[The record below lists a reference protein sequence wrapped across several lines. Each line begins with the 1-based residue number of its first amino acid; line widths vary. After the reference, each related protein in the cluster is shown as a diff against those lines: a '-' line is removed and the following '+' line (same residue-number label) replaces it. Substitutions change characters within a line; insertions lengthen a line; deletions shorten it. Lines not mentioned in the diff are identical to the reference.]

1 MDYLQYP
8 QQRHPLQQREAEK
21 RKMYLI
27 SAGLGYNLNIFPSH
41 LPTCSASDQTF
52 TDLLVNNYLLRGF
65 FIRTRTF
72 ETHFP
77 SLLLFPVN
85 NARLARQNRRL
96 LMRIRRTA
104 NSPQQDIQRTQETI
118 LPDQV
123 DNIDVDSPEQVTAR
137 ASRALRIKKQKSKR
151 VATRDKNVASTSG
164 SRPVRYRRP
173 VVNKWDLV
181 KCPVCQAIV
190 WIAEAVVQETEKSP
204 RMFSICCQQGRVKL
218 PPRRQPPSPL
228 KELLDK
234 SNFKSIIRI
243 ANGMLAFTSM
253 GGQIDNSVTNSCGPY
268 AFRLHGQTHHKIG
281 SLLPPDGKF
290 PQYLQLYIVDTDN
303 EVANRKKA
311 FSKGTSALEIDDNL
325 VVDLIKM
332 LDENNHL
339 AKTFRHARDRVLSGG
354 AVEFSVRLVNQK
366 HHGR

>member
-1 MDYLQYP
+1 MFL
-8 QQRHPLQQREAEK
+8 
-21 RKMYLI
+21 
-27 SAGLGYNLNIFPSH
+27 
-41 LPTCSASDQTF
+41 
-52 TDLLVNNYLLRGF
+52 
-65 FIRTRTF
+65 
-72 ETHFP
+72 
-77 SLLLFPVN
+77 
-85 NARLARQNRRL
+85 
-96 LMRIRRTA
+96 
-104 NSPQQDIQRTQETI
+104 
-118 LPDQV
+118 
-123 DNIDVDSPEQVTAR
+123 
-137 ASRALRIKKQKSKR
+137 KQKKS
-151 VATRDKNVASTSG
+151 A
-164 SRPVRYRRP
+164 VRYRRP

-181 KCPVCQAIV
+181 NCPNCQAIV

-253 GGQIDNSVTNSCGPY
+253 GGQIDNSVTNSSGPY

-281 SLLPPDGKF
+281 SLLPPDGRF

-311 FSKGTSALEIDDNL
+311 FSKGTSALEIDDSL
-325 VVDLIKM
+325 VADLIKM

-354 AVEFSVRLVNQK
+354 PVEFTVRLVNQK
-366 HHGR
+366 HR